1 MSTPITEYVSV
12 VVAVSDR
19 LIQIQ
24 GFGTP
29 LIFSL
34 ETLPAGWDAGQRIES
49 YTSLAGIL
57 VDWPVTSLPYKA
69 AQALFTGER
78 APALVKVGIELAAD
92 SGSQSTALDAIVAAD
107 PDFYGIIGTHRLE
120 ADANAIA
127 AWVSSAATNH
137 IYMLATEDTGVPDSG
152 DDTDVASDFKSLGY
166 NRSSCFYHHNGGI
179 NPTITTLTVS
189 DLRTVTAA
197 ATAHGLRV
205 GDAITIAAATDFGSD
220 ADVLNGNFTVAT
232 VASADA
238 FTYTL
243 AEDSTNGLA
252 TGTITCAGRYLFP
265 EARWMGHMLPSTVG
279 AEDWAYKPL
288 TGQEPTPLSLLT
300 LVQQQTVRGKNGNVY
315 TTIGGIGAT
324 QLGKMGSGR
333 FIDVQVDIDWLEARL
348 GEAIMQRRI
357 SSPKIPYTQAG
368 INSLIPDL
376 VGVIEQAERNGMLGV
391 IATSTSGEIHQ
402 IVMPQLADIS
412 ATDKGNR
419 NLPAATVTV
428 QLAGS
433 IITFNIDVAALL

>member
-1 MSTPITEYVSV
+1 
-12 VVAVSDR
+12 
-19 LIQIQ
+19 
-24 GFGTP
+24 
-29 LIFSL
+29 
-34 ETLPAGWDAGQRIES
+34 
-49 YTSLAGIL
+49 
-57 VDWPVTSLPYKA
+57 
-69 AQALFTGER
+69 
-78 APALVKVGIELAAD
+78 
-92 SGSQSTALDAIVAAD
+92 
-107 PDFYGIIGTHRLE
+107 
-120 ADANAIA
+120 
-127 AWVSSAATNH
+127 
-137 IYMLATEDTGVPDSG
+137 
-152 DDTDVASDFKSLGY
+152 
-166 NRSSCFYHHNGGI
+166 
-179 NPTITTLTVS
+179 
-189 DLRTVTAA
+189 
-197 ATAHGLRV
+197 
-205 GDAITIAAATDFGSD
+205 
-220 ADVLNGNFTVAT
+220 
-232 VASADA
+232 
-238 FTYTL
+238 
-243 AEDSTNGLA
+243 
-252 TGTITCAGRYLFP
+252 
-265 EARWMGHMLPSTVG
+265 MGHMLPSTVG